1 MSVNRIISLCPVC
14 STKNSSS
21 DRAFQH
27 RVQYRAVNTDWT
39 FLTCRT
45 DHLNNFNLQLLGKPV
60 IPTLLNGRCSS
71 TPIFFS
77 SSAEPLTSNNLCQQ
91 QIFQYKQFLLLCLS
105 FTGCCTLH
113 FHTVPMIS
121 SSPWAVSALT
131 CRKAQI
137 AKEENKTLPVSLVS
151 FLKLAN

>member
-27 RVQYRAVNTDWT
+27 QVQYRAVNTDWT

-45 DHLNNFNLQLLGKPV
+45 DQLNNFNLKLLGKPV

-71 TPIFFS
+71 TPIFFFPVVQS
-77 SSAEPLTSNNLCQQ
+77 HWLPITFVSNR
-91 QIFQYKQFLLLCLS
+91 S
-105 FTGCCTLH
+105 FS
-113 FHTVPMIS
+113 IS
-121 SSPWAVSALT
+121 SFYFCAWVLLVVAHCTFIQFPWFPPLPGQCLLSPAGRHRLQ
-131 CRKAQI
+131 RK
-137 AKEENKTLPVSLVS
+137 KTKRCQYL
-151 FLKLAN
+151 